1 VETAAAGRSSSR
13 EPRSF
18 GPREESCDLFR
29 GPKWGA
35 TVRFVIVLVG
45 LIAVLVLAWLLL
57 RGRHLD
63 A

>member
-1 VETAAAGRSSSR
+1 
-13 EPRSF
+13 
-18 GPREESCDLFR
+18 
-29 GPKWGA
+29 
-35 TVRFVIVLVG
+35 VIVVVG

>member
-1 VETAAAGRSSSR
+1 MD
-13 EPRSF
+13 PRAF
-18 GPREESCDLFR
+18 YESCDLFASSSHA
-29 GPKWGA
+29 A
-35 TVRFVIVLVG
+35 TVRNVIVVVG

>member
-1 VETAAAGRSSSR
+1 VKTAAAARSSSR
-13 EPRSF
+13 VERSK
-18 GPREESCDLFR
+18 GREDESTDLCCSAIS
-29 GPKWGA
+29 GA
-35 TVRFVIVLVG
+35 TVPAVIVLVG